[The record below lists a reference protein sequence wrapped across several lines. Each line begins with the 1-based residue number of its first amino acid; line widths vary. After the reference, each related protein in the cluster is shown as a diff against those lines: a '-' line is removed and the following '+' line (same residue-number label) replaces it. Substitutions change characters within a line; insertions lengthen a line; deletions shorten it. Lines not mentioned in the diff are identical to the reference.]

1 MSDLG
6 FRGRGISPCPSGF
19 SSRHVNTEIPGSGTR
34 PALPHQRV
42 DRIEQLLSRSS
53 LSILAFFVL
62 AAAGCAAA
70 SPVAVVDGSPDA
82 RTAIEE
88 VEIPIALYVVTD
100 SDEGADSPLSST
112 RTVDDVAAIADRVG
126 TIWDGGGVVLDVQG
140 VHEIDVPAEVL
151 LALAQGDTDAF
162 LSAAVEGRFAVPD
175 PSVINGFYVRDA
187 GGVNGVAPAGTRTFF
202 VVDEPTVHDE
212 RVTSHEIG
220 HIFGLHHAI
229 EDPDRLMY
237 SGTNGTD
244 ITELEAAAAV
254 YGARRVLDGLR

>member
-1 MSDLG
+1 MS
-6 FRGRGISPCPSGF
+6 RTS
-19 SSRHVNTEIPGSGTR
+19 
-34 PALPHQRV
+34 A
-42 DRIEQLLSRSS
+42 
-53 LSILAFFVL
+53 SILAFFVL

-70 SPVAVVDGSPDA
+70 SPVAVVDESPDA

-100 SDEGADSPLSST
+100 ADGGVGSSLSST
-112 RTVDDVAAIADRVG
+112 RTVDDVAAIADLVG
-126 TIWDGGGVVLDVQG
+126 TIWREGGIALDIQG
-140 VHEIDVPAEVL
+140 VHEIDVPADVL
-151 LALAQGDTDAF
+151 LPLAQGDTDAF
-162 LSAAVEGRFAVPD
+162 LRAAVEGRFAVPD
-175 PSVINGFYVRDA
+175 PSVINGFYVRDV

-220 HIFGLHHAI
+220 HIFGLHHAT

-237 SGTNGTD
+237 SGTNGMD

-254 YGARRVLDGLR
+254 YGARGVLDGLR

>member
-1 MSDLG
+1 M
-6 FRGRGISPCPSGF
+6 
-19 SSRHVNTEIPGSGTR
+19 
-34 PALPHQRV
+34 
-42 DRIEQLLSRSS
+42 SRSFA
-53 LSILAFFVL
+53 SILALFVL

-70 SPVAVVDGSPDA
+70 NPAAGIDGGTEA

-88 VEIPIALYVVTD
+88 VEMPIALYVVTD
-100 SDEGADSPLSST
+100 ADGGVDSPLSST
-112 RTVDDVAAIADRVG
+112 RTVDDVVAIADLVG
-126 TIWDGGGVVLDVQG
+126 TIWREGGIALDVQG
-140 VHEIDVPAEVL
+140 VHEIDVPADVL

-175 PSVINGFYVRDA
+175 PSVINGFYVRDV

-220 HIFGLHHAI
+220 HIFGLHHAT

-237 SGTNGTD
+237 SGTNGMD

-254 YGARRVLDGLR
+254 YGAQGVLDGLR